1 MIKAVAQLKR
11 VNKTI
16 ITKQWKY
23 NSDLFSLPRD
33 LIVYKWLHKNYI
45 YIFIYLYQ
53 YLNSYFKN
61 IISKLIVVYLNF
73 SVSNS
78 TMFPCY
84 MF

>member
-1 MIKAVAQLKR
+1 MIKAVVQLKR

-33 LIVYKWLHKNYI
+33 LIVYKWLHRNYI

-53 YLNSYFKN
+53 YLNSCFKN

-84 MF
+84 IF